1 MTKEITVTLWFDEK
15 GFYAALSKRL
25 ALRSATDF
33 EQVVEEMFRE
43 FIHIGE
49 PKEWPDILI

>member
-33 EQVVEEMFRE
+33 EQVAEEMVRE